1 VGEFFMKKVG
11 IVGSRRYLN
20 KKKIKEF
27 VFKLMEKFGDDVEI
41 VSGGCKYG
49 ADKYAKKFALEF
61 DMKYVEFPPL
71 HEAYNQHCILE
82 RDDYGKPY
90 AVWNYF
96 KRNKQIAEYSDY
108 VVAFIPEGIKSN
120 GTMNTVEHAT
130 EMNKKVVIIN

>member
-1 VGEFFMKKVG
+1 MKKVG

-61 DMKYVEFPPL
+61 DMRYVEFPPF

-90 AVWNYF
+90 SVSNYF
-96 KRNKQIAEYSDY
+96 RRNKQIAKYSDY
-108 VVAFIPEGIKSN
+108 VVAFIPKGIKSN

-130 EMNKKVVIIN
+130 EMNKKVIIIN

>member
-1 VGEFFMKKVG
+1 MKKVG

-27 VFKLMEKFGDDVEI
+27 VFGLMEKFGDEVEI
-41 VSGGCKYG
+41 VSGGCKFG

-61 DMKYVEFPPL
+61 DMKYVEFPPF

-90 AVWNYF
+90 SVSNYF
-96 KRNKQIAEYSDY
+96 RRNKQIAKYSDY
-108 VVAFIPEGIKSN
+108 VVAFIPKGIKSN

-130 EMNKKVVIIN
+130 EMNKKVIIIN

>member
-1 VGEFFMKKVG
+1 MKKVG

-61 DMKYVEFPPL
+61 DMKYVEFPPF

-96 KRNKQIAEYSDY
+96 KRNKEIAEYSDK
-108 VVAFIPEGIKSN
+108 VVAFIPNGVKSN
-120 GTMNTVEHAT
+120 GTMDTIGHA
-130 EMNKKVVIIN
+130 KKLLKKYIIID